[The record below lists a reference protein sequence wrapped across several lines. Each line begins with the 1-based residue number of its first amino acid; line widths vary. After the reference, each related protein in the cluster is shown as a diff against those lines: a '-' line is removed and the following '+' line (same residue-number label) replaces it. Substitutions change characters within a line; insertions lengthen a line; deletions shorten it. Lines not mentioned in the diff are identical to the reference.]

1 MRDSHRKKGQQ
12 EPLFKRWSGVSS
24 SSCFICL
31 TPRRDR
37 ERLLAPG
44 KEQPRWRNEGVCSSY
59 SSTLLARPPLTLITA
74 RDSGFPLSL
83 SACIPVGAS
92 GLSDW
97 GAPTKKK
104 GLLLSLLRVCVYYA
118 LLSQTHIYW
127 GAVVGFRL
135 QLSFRHVP
143 WKLFYSWIITI
154 LNHNNVCVVASCRVV
169 QYHWWFGCK
178 DGFCRHSSSRW
189 T

>member
-1 MRDSHRKKGQQ
+1 MKRRFFFFLFYLSNPEAGPRETAGARQRATQVEERGGLQQLQLYSAGAAPTHTNYSQGQWV
-12 EPLFKRWSGVSS
+12 PS
-24 SSCFICL
+24 
-31 TPRRDR
+31 
-37 ERLLAPG
+37 
-44 KEQPRWRNEGVCSSY
+44 
-59 SSTLLARPPLTLITA
+59 
-74 RDSGFPLSL
+74 LSL